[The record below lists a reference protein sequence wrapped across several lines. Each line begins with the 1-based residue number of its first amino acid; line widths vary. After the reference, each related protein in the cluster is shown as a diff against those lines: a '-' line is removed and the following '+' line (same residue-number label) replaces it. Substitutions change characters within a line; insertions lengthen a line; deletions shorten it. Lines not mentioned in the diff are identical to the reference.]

1 MSICQEQ
8 KIEFN
13 LVGQLLS
20 FVIKDGYKIKY
31 LRIIYS
37 GREYWIKPDKEIRD
51 RLNKTLTPGCW
62 VDIRGIKKQ
71 CFKTGKLKLKAYSVE
86 RVALPNPAEIPISLP
101 QSPPLKSKAPKAS
114 ILVCQKSSCWK
125 RGGQAICQALEGS
138 LRDRG
143 LEDKVQIKLTGC
155 LKQCKQGPNVVV
167 MPDKARYSRV
177 EPERAIELVE
187 KHFERDSPPGSAKGD
202 LVPQESPATVR

>member
-1 MSICQEQ
+1 MSICQKQ
-8 KIEFN
+8 KLEFN

-20 FVIKDGYKIKY
+20 FVIQDGYKIKY

-62 VDIRGIKKQ
+62 VDIRGTRKQ
-71 CFKTGKLKLKAYSVE
+71 CDKTGKLKLKAYSVE
-86 RVALPNPAEIPISLP
+86 RVNLSEISDFPASPPP
-101 QSPPLKSKAPKAS
+101 QSPPLKRETAKAS

-125 RGGQAICQALEGS
+125 RGGKAVCQAIEEN

-143 LEDKVQIKLTGC
+143 LDDRVQVKLTGC
-155 LKQCKQGPNVVV
+155 LKQCKQGPNMVV

-177 EPERAIELVE
+177 EPKRAIELVE
-187 KHFERDSPPGSAKGD
+187 KHFECDSSKDPKADFVDRELP
-202 LVPQESPATVR
+202 VTVR

>member
-1 MSICQEQ
+1 MSICQKQEL
-8 KIEFN
+8 EFN
-13 LVGQLLS
+13 FVGQLLS

-51 RLNKTLTPGCW
+51 RLNGTLAPGCW
-62 VDIRGIKKQ
+62 VDIRGTRKH

-86 RVALPNPAEIPISLP
+86 RVNLPEPSDIPVSLP
-101 QSPPLKSKAPKAS
+101 QSPPLKRQAAKAS
-114 ILVCQKSSCWK
+114 ILVCQKSTCWK
-125 RGGQAICQALEGS
+125 RGGQAICQALAEN

-143 LEDKVQIKLTGC
+143 LDDKVQIKLTGC
-155 LKQCKQGPNVVV
+155 LKQCKQGPNLVV

-177 EPERAIELVE
+177 EPERAIKLVE
-187 KHFERDSPPGSAKGD
+187 KHFECDRVA
-202 LVPQESPATVR
+202 QESQATVR